1 MSTYL
6 YGMKIW
12 EPALN
17 DDLVVEVYRKIFLS
31 AAFSLDE
38 MDEIAEAV
46 LGYRIEQNIDFL
58 NALDELYKFRAE
70 FNLGASMS
78 LEYIVRERGEN
89 FTLEELIEFKEFH
102 KIEDNK
108 FNDIVSEVF
117 YTVRDYYNTPAKIKA
132 FLDTRV
138 IGQEDA
144 KKILSICFYIH
155 LIRIGYI
162 QPNNTKGFVF
172 SADAFPKPNLLLSGS
187 TGSGKSFLIN
197 TLCDFFK
204 LPFIRIDCSSLVS
217 SGYVGNNLNTY
228 LRSLVDRYGKKK
240 AEKAILFFDEFDKIS
255 EYNIGRHGSVG
266 GVELQQEFLV
276 LLEDKK
282 INVIAE
288 RSSTISCVLNSEN
301 MMLVFAGSFAGVER
315 IIEKRLNKKH
325 GYGSIG
331 YTKKEKP
338 KGFNLLKKIDP
349 DDLIKFGIIP
359 ELVGRIGF
367 IAVLDTLKKEELV
380 QIMKTS
386 KNNILE
392 QYINYFKFN
401 NDTIVI
407 KDEVY
412 ELIAEEAIKRK
423 TGARALQGVI
433 MQLFRDLLFETV
445 NDKSETHVIDAD
457 YFHQKIN

>member
-6 YGMKIW
+6 YGMKIR
-12 EPALN
+12 ESALN
-17 DDLVVEVYRKIFLS
+17 DDRVVDIYRKIFLS
-31 AAFSLDE
+31 ATLTLDA
-38 MDEIAEAV
+38 MDEIAESISK
-46 LGYRIEQNIDFL
+46 YYIEESVEFL
-58 NALDELYKFRAE
+58 NALDDLYNFQAKSNLYALKF
-70 FNLGASMS
+70 LG
-78 LEYIVRERGEN
+78 YILGDRSEK
-89 FTLEELIEFKEFH
+89 FKLEELIEFQKFH
-102 KIEDNK
+102 KIKESD
-108 FNDIVSEVF
+108 FNEVLGQTF
-117 YTVRDYYNTPAKIKA
+117 YIERYNTPAKIKA

-155 LIRIGYI
+155 LIRIGSI
-162 QPNNTKGFVF
+162 KPGNTNGFVF

-197 TLCDFFK
+197 TLCNFFQV
-204 LPFIRIDCSSLVS
+204 PFIRIDCSSLVS

-228 LRSLVDRYGKKK
+228 LRSLVDRYGKEK

-255 EYNIGRHGSVG
+255 EYNIGRQGSVG
-266 GVELQQEFLV
+266 GVELQQEFLT

-282 INVIAE
+282 INILAE
-288 RSSTISCVLNSEN
+288 KSSHISSVLNTEN
-301 MMLVFAGSFAGVER
+301 LMLVFAGSFAGVEK
-315 IIEKRLNKKH
+315 IIEKRLNIKL

-338 KGFNLLKKIDP
+338 KGFNLLKKMDP

-367 IAVLDTLKKEELV
+367 IAILDTLKKEELV
-380 QIMKTS
+380 AIMKSS

-392 QYINYFKFN
+392 QYINYFKFS
-401 NDTIVI
+401 NDTLVI
-407 KDEVY
+407 EDEVY
-412 ELIAEEAIKRK
+412 ELIAEEAIKCK

-433 MQLFRDLLFETV
+433 LQLFRDLLFETV
-445 NDKSETHVIDAD
+445 NDKSETHVIDTE
-457 YFHQKIN
+457 YFHKKTH